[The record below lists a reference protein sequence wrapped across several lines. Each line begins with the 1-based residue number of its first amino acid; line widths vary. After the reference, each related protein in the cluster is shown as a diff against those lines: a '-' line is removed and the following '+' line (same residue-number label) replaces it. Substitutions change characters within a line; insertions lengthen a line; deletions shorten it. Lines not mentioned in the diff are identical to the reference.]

1 MTRDARFEDA
11 GGQPLNLGALDAE
24 DLQVL
29 SALLQDSVLTVADM
43 SFERR
48 QRRLVLLVNRL
59 RREEGAEGLP
69 PERVRAVLV
78 VEHVL
83 GVASQGVQREA
94 RDAVLSLLS
103 VGFEPGEDGAGS
115 VIFTLAGDGVLRAT
129 VEALELRLR
138 DVTRPYSAVSGK
150 LPRHPD

>member
-48 QRRLVLLVNRL
+48 QRR
-59 RREEGAEGLP
+59 E
-69 PERVRAVLV
+69 
-78 VEHVL
+78 
-83 GVASQGVQREA
+83 
-94 RDAVLSLLS
+94 
-103 VGFEPGEDGAGS
+103 
-115 VIFTLAGDGVLRAT
+115 TL
-129 VEALELRLR
+129 E
-138 DVTRPYSAVSGK
+138 
-150 LPRHPD
+150 

>member
-1 MTRDARFEDA
+1 
-11 GGQPLNLGALDAE
+11 
-24 DLQVL
+24 
-29 SALLQDSVLTVADM
+29 
-43 SFERR
+43 
-48 QRRLVLLVNRL
+48 
-59 RREEGAEGLP
+59 
-69 PERVRAVLV
+69 
-78 VEHVL
+78 
-83 GVASQGVQREA
+83 
-94 RDAVLSLLS
+94 VLSLLS